1 MAAKKI
7 VNPVVAIVGATGA
20 VGVELLQCLEQRKF
34 PLKELKLFASARS
47 AGKTMKFRGKDL
59 PRAGA
64 RPRRS
69 FAGVDIGL
77 FSAGSGTSKKFA
89 PAAVKAGTVIVDNS
103 SAFRMD
109 AGVPLVVPEINGD
122 AISTHKGIIAN
133 PNCSA
138 IISIT
143 PLWPVHRKNRIKRMI
158 ISTYQ
163 AASGAGAAAMEE
175 LRESTRAY
183 LDGRKFEHKVLPH
196 PYAFNAFSHNTKIDP
211 ATGHNE
217 EETKVINETRKI
229 FGDPN
234 IAIGITCVRIPVLR
248 AHCVSV
254 TFECEKPI
262 TPEEVRAIISKA
274 PGVPRRRRSGAQ
286 LLPDARRRVGQ
297 GRDPGRPHPARPQR
311 FDGPL
316 DLDLLGRRSAPEGR
330 GAERRADRRE
340 AVGVRR
346 RACLHWRSQSVRSD
360 RNGKRTHDAE
370 RRQEETAV
378 DSQGAQGAEARQEGG
393 APGVR
398 RTAPSVTA

>member
-1 MAAKKI
+1 MSAKKI
-7 VNPVVAIVGATGA
+7 VNPTVAIVGATGA

-59 PRAGA
+59 RVEELGEG
-64 RPRRS
+64 S

-89 PAAVKAGTVIVDNS
+89 PIAVKAGTVVVDNS

-109 AGVPLVVPEINGD
+109 PDVPLVVPEINGE
-122 AISTHKGIIAN
+122 AIATHKGIIAN

-138 IISIT
+138 FISIT

-158 ISTYQ
+158 VSTYQ

-183 LDGRKFEHKVLPH
+183 LEGRKFEHKVLPH

-211 ATGHNE
+211 ATAHNE

-248 AHCVSV
+248 AHCMSV

-274 PGVPRRRRSGAQ
+274 PGCRVVDDIERNYFPMPVDASASMNIIGAPEPLSGAI
-286 LLPDARRRVGQ
+286 AM
-297 GRDPGRPHPARPQR
+297 
-311 FDGPL
+311 
-316 DLDLLGRRSAPEGR
+316 
-330 GAERRADRRE
+330 RE
-340 AVGVRR
+340 
-346 RACLHWRSQSVRSD
+346 
-360 RNGKRTHDAE
+360 
-370 RRQEETAV
+370 
-378 DSQGAQGAEARQEGG
+378 
-393 APGVR
+393 
-398 RTAPSVTA
+398 